1 MTFLYCGPC
10 EWSSGW
16 GLLDRD
22 AQRLCFVGQRDH
34 VTAGF
39 AQNVLGHTHTV
50 ASGTLVGVHSK
61 AMLADAMHFGIEVAN
76 THFLGFGSCQCLAGL
91 QGLENTERLGFRID
105 QFHSIT
111 FLSKYFAVTYSV
123 L

>member
-1 MTFLYCGPC
+1 MTFLLCGPC
-10 EWSSGW
+10 EWSSE
-16 GLLDRD
+16 LVLDRD
-22 AQRLCFVGQRDH
+22 AQTLCFVSKSDH

-39 AQNVLGHTHTV
+39 AQNVLSHFDTV
-50 ASGTLVGVHSK
+50 ASSTLVGVHSK
-61 AMLADAMHFGIEVAN
+61 AMLADAMYFGIEVTNA
-76 THFLGFGSCQCLAGL
+76 HLLGFGSCQSLAGL
-91 QGLENTERLGFRID
+91 QGLEHTERLGFRIN